1 MNQFISYTSSVG
13 RMELHI
19 SFKVRYC
26 HKIFTAEQ
34 IKNRCKEI
42 FFAVAD
48 KYGIVI
54 KEIGFNQDHVHL
66 IVQLNPSMSV
76 SQAPKLL
83 KGTSRKL
90 LLQEFPY
97 MKTKYFWGSGL
108 WSPTVYFD
116 SIGQDPEQIS
126 NYVRN
131 QGINNI
137 TGHRPV
143 VVYKVCADI

>member
-1 MNQFISYTSSVG
+1 MNQFVSYSSSIG

-19 SFKVRYC
+19 SFKVKYC
-26 HKIFTAEQ
+26 HRIFSNEKILQ
-34 IKNRCKEI
+34 RCKEI
-42 FFAVAD
+42 FFAVSK

-54 KEIGFNQDHVHL
+54 KEIGFDQDHVHL

-76 SQAPKLL
+76 SQAAKLL
-83 KGTSRKL
+83 KGTSGRK

-97 MKTKYFWGSGL
+97 MKSKYFWGSGL

-131 QGINNI
+131 QG
-137 TGHRPV
+137 
-143 VVYKVCADI
+143 Y